1 MSYVT
6 IEPINQIKTKRNK
19 VVLKE
24 MMKVVRRRAGIF
36 LESFQKEDDSYLGN
50 DESKQKE
57 IKEELYTNL
66 RQSFSRLKSIDFFDN
81 WTNRQKYRAEEIM
94 PFFDEENISKD
105 NWRTVSDE
113 LFNALIDIEI
123 LTFLSLNDVP
133 FDNKESLYKQWLSF
147 NNDLL
152 EVLSDNVE
160 YWIKLERSVAKTE
173 KANKQYSKSKKLIL
187 KNIARFGK
195 IYRDNKDDLSE
206 KKVEAFKI
214 INTLSIISYYIGC
227 FGEEVDLE
235 DKIS

>member
-66 RQSFSRLKSIDFFDN
+66 RQSFSRLKAIDFFDN

-206 KKVEAFKI
+206 KKVEAFRI